1 MILVDASAWIEFLR
15 GTGSPVDRTLTK
27 LLQENAELA
36 TSEVVAMELL
46 AGVPSDHARH
56 AIRSRLLSLDFLSL
70 DGLADFEDA
79 ASVYRACRLAGE
91 TLRGL
96 TDCLVAV
103 PAIRADAEI
112 LHRDRDFD
120 AIARHT
126 PLRIHSASGG

>member
-79 ASVYRACRLAGE
+79 ASVYRACRQAGE

-96 TDCLVAV
+96 IDCLVAV

-126 PLRIHSASGG
+126 PLRIHSASGR